1 MDISEAYRVFGLSP
15 ADTIEAIKLRYKELV
30 RRFHPDIIGSE
41 NDDIRSVNIAYD
53 VILDSRDSIPAEA
66 IVISSELDR
75 ILKGLKLAMKK
86 YVDGLSTSKRKSKVR
101 DEKLADLA
109 VILEYLKDGAEESV
123 EYYTTM
129 SFVNNIIR
137 FESMPTKVKIS
148 SLKDRKAYFIYI
160 DIMQQTVRIL
170 EEAFMRL
177 DGIKRRTSLWRYYL
191 DKCVEDYDKLLAT
204 GSETFTAL
212 TDFLVQFYDDIAHMV
227 KIFSKHKSL
236 LNYKDFYE
244 LFTIDKMKKK
254 GAL

>member
-15 ADTIEAIKLRYKELV
+15 ADTIEAIKLRYKGLV
-30 RRFHPDIIGSE
+30 RKFHPDLVGSE

-66 IVISSELDR
+66 IVISSGLDR

-86 YVDGLSTSKRKSKVR
+86 YTDGLAVSKRKSKVR
-101 DEKLADLA
+101 GDKLDDLET
-109 VILEYLKDGAEESV
+109 ILAYLKEAPEESV
-123 EYYTTM
+123 EFYTTM
-129 SFVNNIIR
+129 SFVQNMMR
-137 FESMPTKVKIS
+137 FESLPTKVKIA
-148 SLKDRKAYFIYI
+148 SLADRKAYFIYI

-177 DGIKRRTSLWRYYL
+177 DGIKRRTSLWRFYL
-191 DKCVEDYDKLLAT
+191 DKCVEDYDRLLAT
-204 GSETFTAL
+204 GSATFSGL

-227 KIFSKHKSL
+227 KIFAKHKSL

-244 LFTIDKMKKK
+244 LFTVDKMKRK
-254 GAL
+254 GTL